1 MIPKTIHYCWFGGN
15 PLPEL
20 ALRCIESWKKF
31 CADCEIIEWNESNF
45 DVNACAYTR
54 EAYQAKKWAFV
65 SDYARFQILYEHGG
79 LYFDTDVELIRPLD
93 DLLARGAFMGREY
106 GDRLLI
112 APGLGLAAEPGMEF
126 YREMLEGYRARHYL
140 LPDGTPDG
148 KTVVDYT
155 TVALERHGLQKDGAL
170 LRAAGVTVYPAAYF
184 CPMDYD
190 TGALHI
196 TDETRSIHHYCASWH
211 NEAQQYALELKRKM
225 ARFLPRRPAAV
236 LATAVAKT
244 RFEGF
249 GACMRWVFKRR

>member
-1 MIPKTIHYCWFGGN
+1 MIPKKIHYCWFGGN

-31 CADCEIIEWNESNF
+31 CPDCEIIEWNESNF

-106 GDRLLI
+106 GDRLSI

-155 TVALERHGLQKDGAL
+155 TEALERHGLQKDGAL
-170 LRAAGVTVYPAAYF
+170 LRAAGMTVYPAAYF

-211 NEAQQYALELKRKM
+211 NEAQQYALENLL
-225 ARFLPRRPAAV
+225 F
-236 LATAVAKT
+236 
-244 RFEGF
+244 F
-249 GACMRWVFKRR
+249 

>member
-1 MIPKTIHYCWFGGN
+1 
-15 PLPEL
+15 
-20 ALRCIESWKKF
+20 
-31 CADCEIIEWNESNF
+31 
-45 DVNACAYTR
+45 
-54 EAYQAKKWAFV
+54 
-65 SDYARFQILYEHGG
+65 
-79 LYFDTDVELIRPLD
+79 
-93 DLLARGAFMGREY
+93 MGREY

-155 TVALERHGLQKDGAL
+155 TEALERHGLQKDGAL

-244 RFEGF
+244 KFEGF
-249 GACMRWVFKRR
+249 GACMCWVFKRR